1 MNATAIRSWWAA
13 GLKDVRALFARG
25 PASRPADSPEIGE
38 RSSQSQTSFWSDFS
52 RQQDEPV
59 SLPQPGRAVK
69 PLNILV
75 PTDFAPAS
83 LLALDCALRMAARQ
97 PSRVTLLHAIHLNL
111 RPFGPANVDR
121 IKAELCRE
129 ALARAQPVLV
139 SAREL
144 GVTAFCMLEEGSPAG
159 VIAQAAQRCSP
170 DLVIMANSRRGFF
183 PRLFGRGTVKKVV
196 QSLHCPV
203 LVLPVVEQSLQPN
216 L

>member
-13 GLKDVRALFARG
+13 GLKDVRALFAPG
-25 PASRPADSPEIGE
+25 PVSRKADSPEIGG
-38 RSSQSQTSFWSDFS
+38 SSGQSQTSFWSDFS
-52 RQQDEPV
+52 RQPDETI
-59 SLPQPGRAVK
+59 SLQQPGRAVK

-111 RPFGPANVDR
+111 RPHGPANVDR
-121 IKAELCRE
+121 LKTELCRE
-129 ALARAQPVLV
+129 ALAKAQPILV
-139 SAREL
+139 SARNL
-144 GVTAFCMLEEGSPAG
+144 GVTAFCMLEDGAPAS
-159 VIAQAAQRCSP
+159 VIAQAAQRCAP

-183 PRLFGRGTVKKVV
+183 ARLFGRGTVKKVV

-203 LVLPVVEQSLQPN
+203 LVLPLVGGSEM
-216 L
+216 